1 MGDAM
6 AVMKKSAVFAAF
18 CSLGSGLLFAAPPR
32 QGTALPIS
40 VADLMRASIEVAA
53 DGIWA
58 AEGSEKLS
66 DEEWQLAD
74 QDSVN
79 LLVATQLMSKAGTG
93 KQDATWVSAA
103 DWQTWSRQMQSAALQ
118 IRGAAKEMDQK
129 KLAAAGD
136 RLQELCEACHTKYR
150 PQIPTDGI
158 SRYPFYPKRELPK

>member
-6 AVMKKSAVFAAF
+6 AIMKKSAVLTAF
-18 CSLGSGLLFAAPPR
+18 CGLGAGLLFAAPPN
-32 QGTALPIS
+32 QAAVLPIS
-40 VADLMRASIEVAA
+40 LADLMRASIEVAA

-79 LLVATQLMSKAGTG
+79 LFVATQLMSRAGTG
-93 KQDATWVSAA
+93 KQDAKWVSAA
-103 DWQTWSRQMQSAALQ
+103 DWQTWSRQMQKTALQ
-118 IRGAAKEMDQK
+118 IRSAAKEMDQK

-136 RLQELCEACHTKYR
+136 RLQQLCEACHTKYR
-150 PQIPTDGI
+150 PQTPTDGI
-158 SRYPFYPKRELPK
+158 SRYPFYPKREFSK

>member
-1 MGDAM
+1 MGDAV
-6 AVMKKSAVFAAF
+6 AITKKSAVFAAF
-18 CSLGSGLLFAAPPR
+18 CGLGSALLFAAPLKPS
-32 QGTALPIS
+32 TALPFS
-40 VADLMRASIEVAA
+40 VADLMRASIEVPA

-58 AEGSEKLS
+58 AEGTEKLS

-74 QDSVN
+74 QDAVN
-79 LLVATQLMSKAGTG
+79 LLAATQLMSKTGTG
-93 KQDATWVSAA
+93 KQDAKWVTAA
-103 DWQTWSRQMQSAALQ
+103 DWQAWSRDMQKTALQ

-158 SRYPFYPKRELPK
+158 SRYPFYPKRELSK

>member
-1 MGDAM
+1 M
-6 AVMKKSAVFAAF
+6 AIRKRSAVFAAF
-18 CSLGSGLLFAAPPR
+18 CGLSASLVFAAPPPKPA
-32 QGTALPIS
+32 TALPLSI
-40 VADLMRASIEVAA
+40 ADLMRASIEIPA

-79 LLVATQLMSKAGTG
+79 LLVAAQLMSKAGTD
-93 KQDATWVSAA
+93 KQDAKWVSAA
-103 DWQTWSRQMQSAALQ
+103 DWQTWSRDMQKTALQ
-118 IRGAAKEMDQK
+118 IRSAAKEMDQK

-150 PQIPTDGI
+150 PQTPTDGI
-158 SRYPFYPKRELPK
+158 SRYPFYPKRELSK

>member
-1 MGDAM
+1 M
-6 AVMKKSAVFAAF
+6 AIRKRSAVFAAF
-18 CSLGSGLLFAAPPR
+18 CGFSASLVLAAPPSKPA
-32 QGTALPIS
+32 TALPLSI
-40 VADLMRASIEVAA
+40 ADLMRASIEIPA

-93 KQDATWVSAA
+93 KQDAKWVSAA
-103 DWQTWSRQMQSAALQ
+103 DWQTWSRDMQKTALQ
-118 IRGAAKEMDQK
+118 IRSAAKEKDQK

-150 PQIPTDGI
+150 PQTPTDGI
-158 SRYPFYPKRELPK
+158 SRYPFYPKRELSK

>member
-1 MGDAM
+1 M
-6 AVMKKSAVFAAF
+6 AIRKKSAVFAAI
-18 CSLGSGLLFAAPPR
+18 CGLGSGLLFAAPPKAA
-32 QGTALPIS
+32 TALPIS
-40 VADLMRASIEVAA
+40 VADLMRASIEVPA

-79 LLVATQLMSKAGTG
+79 LVAATQLMSKAGTG
-93 KQDATWVSAA
+93 KQDAKWVSAA
-103 DWQTWSRQMQSAALQ
+103 DWQTWSREMQKTALQ
-118 IRGAAKEMDQK
+118 IRGAAKGMDQK
-129 KLAAAGD
+129 KLAAAAD

-150 PQIPTDGI
+150 PQTPTDGI

>member
-6 AVMKKSAVFAAF
+6 PIVKKSAVFAAF
-18 CSLGSGLLFAAPPR
+18 CGLGSGLLFAAPPKPAA
-32 QGTALPIS
+32 ALPIS
-40 VADLMRASIEVAA
+40 VADLMRASIEVPA

-58 AEGSEKLS
+58 AEGSDKLS

-79 LLVATQLMSKAGTG
+79 LVVATQMMSKAGTG
-93 KQDATWVSAA
+93 KQDAKWVSAA
-103 DWQTWSRQMQSAALQ
+103 DWQTWSRQMQKTALQ
-118 IRGAAKEMDQK
+118 VRSAAKEMDQK

-150 PQIPTDGI
+150 PQTPTDGI
-158 SRYPFYPKRELPK
+158 SRYPFYPKRELSK